1 MALSSDEAVFGGYEN
16 ASKKYNT
23 EYQTQEGTYDN
34 RPNSFQV
41 TGSSDSLHALR
52 HLFSC
57 CGPTEGLMIRHATHG
72 RFAAASCGVGV
83 TRGLDNQE

>member
-1 MALSSDEAVFGGYEN
+1 MCRLTPAPTWPRQVALSSDEAVFGGYEN

-41 TGSSDSLHALR
+41 TGLSRWLHAHR
-52 HLFSC
+52 HHVHLCWSY
-57 CGPTEGLMIRHATHG
+57 
-72 RFAAASCGVGV
+72 
-83 TRGLDNQE
+83 

>member
-41 TGSSDSLHALR
+41 TSVHRALCR
-52 HLFSC
+52 L
-57 CGPTEGLMIRHATHG
+57 LAT
-72 RFAAASCGVGV
+72 ASCGIENSE
-83 TRGLDNQE
+83 GLENQACHRLPAVLWTHI

>member
-1 MALSSDEAVFGGYEN
+1 VALSSDEAVFGGYEN

-41 TGSSDSLHALR
+41 TGLVILFVSLR
-52 HLFSC
+52 HHVQLSWS
-57 CGPTEGLMIRHATHG
+57 H
-72 RFAAASCGVGV
+72 
-83 TRGLDNQE
+83 

>member
-41 TGSSDSLHALR
+41 TGLSVHRAAVPPLILMHYGQTGTHKSGKPAA
-52 HLFSC
+52 
-57 CGPTEGLMIRHATHG
+57 CGSA
-72 RFAAASCGVGV
+72 V
-83 TRGLDNQE
+83 D

>member
-1 MALSSDEAVFGGYEN
+1 MCRLTPAPTWPRQVALSSDEAVFGGYEN

-41 TGSSDSLHALR
+41 TGLSTLVARPS
-52 HLFSC
+52 
-57 CGPTEGLMIRHATHG
+57 
-72 RFAAASCGVGV
+72 ASCSFVLV
-83 TRGLDNQE
+83 LLRG